1 MLILVKK
8 YTVIITVMA
17 MAMVT
22 VAVTIAKT
30 KNLKNEQK
38 EKIVNGSN

>member
-8 YTVIITVMA
+8 YTVIITVTVT
-17 MAMVT
+17 AMVT

>member
-1 MLILVKK
+1 M
-8 YTVIITVMA
+8 VMA
-17 MAMVT
+17 MPMVT

>member
-1 MLILVKK
+1 MVMV
-8 YTVIITVMA
+8 TATVM
-17 MAMVT
+17 